1 MHAHHYFRQLDG
13 QITMEGMKAKAA
25 TTALILGLL
34 LSASAM
40 MIAEAAAAEPAAGG
54 TRFCNCLCECVP
66 HCKLAKVCI
75 FKCVVTC
82 SLKTKLVE
90 DVPLLGNNFIQL
102 QNRFFLLLL
111 KVQIRCKRTMLST
124 E

>member
-90 DVPLLGNNFIQL
+90 DVPLRGNNSTSQECGRAPAGQQL
-102 QNRFFLLLL
+102 HFSGMR
-111 KVQIRCKRTMLST
+111 IAWR
-124 E
+124 